1 MYDGMRK
8 FMFIIPYFVI
18 VPSLGIYYILSN
30 INLKSNK
37 ILFSLLS
44 VLGLVFLFKF
54 FSLTPYQYVYL
65 NYLNGKTSN
74 NYTKFENDYLAT
86 SMKEL
91 FEKSKFPKNQAI
103 KLNYCGVG
111 EGKIRRYL
119 REYKLSKVKLN
130 KKEFDYI
137 IMTNRVNWDSI
148 NWKDPRPLDKAKSC
162 FQSFDGK
169 LLSSVSRN
177 GLKLSMI
184 KKN

>member
-1 MYDGMRK
+1 MRK
-8 FMFIIPYFVI
+8 FMFIIPYFII
-18 VPSLGIYYILSN
+18 VPSLGVYYILSN
-30 INLKSNK
+30 IHLVSNK
-37 ILFSLLS
+37 ILLSLLS
-44 VLGLVFLFKF
+44 ILGLVFLFKF

-74 NYTKFENDYLAT
+74 NHTKFENDYLAT

-91 FEKSKFPKNQAI
+91 FEKSKFPKNDVI

-111 EGKIRRYL
+111 EGKIRAYL
-119 REYKLSKVKLN
+119 KKYKLSKVKLSKN
-130 KKEFDYI
+130 EKEFDYI
-137 IMTNRVNWDSI
+137 IMTNRVNWDSV

-169 LLSSVSRN
+169 LISSVSRN

-184 KKN
+184 KEN